1 MAAPPYGMNRHKM
14 LSNGC
19 VWKHHIML
27 HPFRKKNNDDIDG
40 GTSLWNEPAVTREGN
55 GTNIAIGTGEPGR
68 CSATESGKKNVRL
81 GIVPVDVK
89 GQSQQS
95 GIARTQ
101 DRTCHYVT

>member
-1 MAAPPYGMNRHKM
+1 
-14 LSNGC
+14 
-19 VWKHHIML
+19 ML

-89 GQSQQS
+89 GQSQHS
-95 GIARTQ
+95 GIVQTQ